1 MKYIFTIFVN
11 NVEFRKVRVPKSIAN
26 KSDAISYARDWIAR
40 KELKKVPRVMV
51 ILEMISPAE
60 TKHTQWAYSTS
71 ETLPPVEKE
80 NLIV

>member
-11 NVEFRKVRVPKSIAN
+11 NVEFRKVRVPKSVN
-26 KSDAISYARDWIAR
+26 TKDSAITYARDWIKR

-51 ILEMISPAE
+51 ILEMVSPAE

-71 ETLPPVEKE
+71 ETIPPVEKE
-80 NLIV
+80 NLII